1 MAATDS
7 NDVDHPELSDD
18 VFQSV
23 IVQNGGG
30 SLQVTIPSEIVD
42 DLEIEK
48 GDQIAFHGSEGQ
60 EEVTFSRIDRLFS

>member
-7 NDVDHPELSDD
+7 SDLDQPELSDD

-30 SLQVTIPSEIVD
+30 SLQVTIPSEITD

-48 GDQIAFHGSEGQ
+48 GDRVAFRGSEGDDDVALQ
-60 EEVTFSRIDRLFS
+60 KVDRLF